1 MKDIK
6 TKLTQNQTAVFSDK
20 PEERQIIELVVANKV
35 LAFQNKENIKYEA
48 ELKTAHNSLTK
59 IQRLQKK
66 YIKGLEEMMFLTSHA
81 VRKPVANI
89 IGIATQLD
97 NSRLPKSCRKLIEC
111 LKISASSLDVFTQQL
126 TAKINT
132 LKKKGSSFA
141 GPHLIDKEQF

>member
-6 TKLTQNQTAVFSDK
+6 TKLTQKETAVFSDK
-20 PEERQIIELVVANKV
+20 DEERQIQELVVANKV
-35 LAFQNKENIKYEA
+35 LAFQNVENIKYEA
-48 ELKTAHNSLTK
+48 ELKIANNSLTK

-66 YIKGLEEMMFLTSHA
+66 YVKGLEEMMFLTSHA

-97 NSRLPKSCRKLIEC
+97 NSRLPKHCRKLIEC

-132 LKKKGSSFA
+132 
-141 GPHLIDKEQF
+141 